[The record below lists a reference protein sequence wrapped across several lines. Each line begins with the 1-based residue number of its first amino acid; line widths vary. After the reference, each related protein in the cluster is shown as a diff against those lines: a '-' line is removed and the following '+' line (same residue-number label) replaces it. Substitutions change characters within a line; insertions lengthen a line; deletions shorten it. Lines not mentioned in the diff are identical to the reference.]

1 MIAKFF
7 INKDKLSYFL
17 IPIVAFF
24 LIVPQYFNSLPLS
37 EITYKNSFLFSNIFE
52 CLNDSTLLILNLIFN
67 ISNAYLLSFLCTKHE
82 LTENQNELPTLF
94 YLIISASLGFT
105 ATFHPVIPATTILL
119 FSINKLFVIYREEN
133 SLTTIFDA
141 SFLLSLSFLIYS
153 PFMVFILLP
162 IITLL
167 IMKPFKINEWI
178 ASITGLFMPFFI
190 LTMFLY
196 VLNRDFIEIF
206 KVFSNTILK
215 INPFIFNPSLI
226 IFHIILIILI
236 LYSIYFLY
244 SRINMFKVKSQK
256 SIHVFLWMI
265 AFGTIGIFLINEFN
279 LLFFT
284 LFIIPTSVFLANYIG
299 RIRRKWIREFLTV
312 SLLIG
317 LICSNLQFLGI
328 L

>member
-1 MIAKFF
+1 LQ
-7 INKDKLSYFL
+7 NFL
-17 IPIVAFF
+17 
-24 LIVPQYFNSLPLS
+24 LSLPLT
-37 EITYKNSFLFSNIFE
+37 EITYKNSFLLSNMFE
-52 CLNDSTLLILNLIFN
+52 YFNESSLLILNFIFI

-119 FSINKLFVIYREEN
+119 LSINKLFEIYREEN
-133 SLTTIFDA
+133 SLSTIFDA
-141 SFLLSLSFLIYS
+141 SFLLSISFLVYS
-153 PFMVFILLP
+153 PFLIFILLP

-167 IMKPFKINEWI
+167 IMKPFKLNEWV
-178 ASITGLFMPFFI
+178 ASITGLLMPFFI

-196 VLNRDFIEIF
+196 VVNSDFIEMYRI
-206 KVFSNTILK
+206 FSNTFLK
-215 INPFIFNPSLI
+215 INPFIFSPVLL
-226 IFHIILIILI
+226 IFHVVLILLL

-265 AFGTIGIFLINEFN
+265 AFGTIGIFIVNEIN

-284 LFIIPTSVFLANYIG
+284 LFIIPTSVFFGNYIG
-299 RIRRKWIREFLTV
+299 RIRRNWIREFLTL

-317 LICSNLQFLGI
+317 LICSNLQFLG
-328 L
+328 LL

>member
-7 INKDKLSYFL
+7 INKDKFSYFL
-17 IPIVAFF
+17 IPIVAFL
-24 LIVPQYFNSLPLS
+24 LIIPQYFISLPLDETTFKS
-37 EITYKNSFLFSNIFE
+37 SFLMSRLIQYFNYS
-52 CLNDSTLLILNLIFN
+52 SLLIFNFIFN

-94 YLIISASLGFT
+94 YLIISASLGFSS
-105 ATFHPVIPATTILL
+105 TFHPVIPATTILL
-119 FSINKLFVIYREEN
+119 FSINKLFEIYREEN
-133 SLTTIFDA
+133 SLSTIFDA

-153 PFMVFILLP
+153 PFLVFILIP
-162 IITLL
+162 IIALL

-178 ASITGLFMPFFI
+178 ASITGLIMPFFI

-196 VLNRDFIEIF
+196 VMNSDFTEIY
-206 KVFSNTILK
+206 KILSNTFLK
-215 INPFIFNPSLI
+215 INPFIFNPSLL
-226 IFHIILIILI
+226 IFQVTLILLL

-256 SIHVFLWMI
+256 SMHVFLWMI
-265 AFGTIGIFLINEFN
+265 AFGTIGIFLINEIN

-284 LFIIPTSVFLANYIG
+284 LFIIPTSVFLANYFG
-299 RIRRKWIREFLTV
+299 RIKRKWIREFLTF

-317 LICSNLQFLGI
+317 LICSNLQFLG
-328 L
+328 LL

>member
-1 MIAKFF
+1 M
-7 INKDKLSYFL
+7 KLHLNYS
-17 IPIVAFF
+17 
-24 LIVPQYFNSLPLS
+24 SL
-37 EITYKNSFLFSNIFE
+37 
-52 CLNDSTLLILNLIFN
+52 LIFN
-67 ISNAYLLSFLCTKHE
+67 FIFNILNAYLLSYLCAKHE

-119 FSINKLFVIYREEN
+119 FSINKLFEIYREEN
-133 SLTTIFDA
+133 SLTTIFDG

-190 LTMFLY
+190 LTMLLY
-196 VLNRDFIEIF
+196 VLNKDFILIY
-206 KVFSNTILK
+206 KILSNTFLK
-215 INPFIFNPSLI
+215 INPFIFNPSLL
-226 IFHIILIILI
+226 IFHILLIPLL

-265 AFGTIGIFLINEFN
+265 AFGTIGVFIISEIN

-284 LFIIPTSVFLANYIG
+284 LFIIPASVFLANYIS

-312 SLLIG
+312 SLLMG
-317 LICSNLQFLGI
+317 LICSNLQFLG
-328 L
+328 LL

>member
-17 IPIVAFF
+17 IPIVAVF
-24 LIVPQYFNSLPLS
+24 ITIPQYFISLPLT
-37 EITYKNSFLFSNIFE
+37 EITYKNSFLLSNMFEYFNGSSLLMLNFIF
-52 CLNDSTLLILNLIFN
+52 I

-119 FSINKLFVIYREEN
+119 LSINKLFEIYREEN
-133 SLTTIFDA
+133 SLSTIFDA
-141 SFLLSLSFLIYS
+141 SFLLSISFLVYS
-153 PFMVFILLP
+153 PFLIFILLP

-167 IMKPFKINEWI
+167 IMKPFKLNEWV
-178 ASITGLFMPFFI
+178 ASITGLLMPFFI

-196 VLNRDFIEIF
+196 VVNSDFIEMYRI
-206 KVFSNTILK
+206 FSNTFLK
-215 INPFIFNPSLI
+215 INPFIFSPVLL
-226 IFHIILIILI
+226 IFHVVLILLL

-265 AFGTIGIFLINEFN
+265 AFGTIGIFIVNEIN

-284 LFIIPTSVFLANYIG
+284 LFIIPTSVFFGNYIG
-299 RIRRKWIREFLTV
+299 RIRRNWIREFLTL

-317 LICSNLQFLGI
+317 LICSNLQFLG
-328 L
+328 LL